1 MAKYFQGH
9 SGEESDLPLVK
20 IGSEPK
26 NEKERLHVLR
36 NMHAHA
42 QFCMSGDHTLSAT
55 VQVGTCHRI
64 FGFSTKSIKKE
75 LICLT

>member
-1 MAKYFQGH
+1 M
-9 SGEESDLPLVK
+9 PLVK

-26 NEKERLHVLR
+26 NEKDRLQVLR

-55 VQVGTCHRI
+55 VQVRY
-64 FGFSTKSIKKE
+64 FMSIKQIKD
-75 LICLT
+75 

>member
-1 MAKYFQGH
+1 MLFASSCILYILCVFYHEQGH

-55 VQVGTCHRI
+55 VQVGT
-64 FGFSTKSIKKE
+64 GS
-75 LICLT
+75 